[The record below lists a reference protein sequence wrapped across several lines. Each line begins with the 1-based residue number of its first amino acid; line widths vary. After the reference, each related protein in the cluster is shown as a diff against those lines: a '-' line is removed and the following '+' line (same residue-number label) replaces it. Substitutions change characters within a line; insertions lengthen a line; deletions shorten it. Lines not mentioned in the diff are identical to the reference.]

1 MRKCYV
7 YIKSRLEPI
16 LVMGYIGHKIR
27 KNGFSIFYGQ
37 KFEYQ
42 IWTKDIIS
50 FHIEKGESNGEET

>member
-7 YIKSRLEPI
+7 YTKSRLEPI
-16 LVMGYIGHKIR
+16 LVMGYIGHKIK

-37 KFEYQ
+37 RFEYQ

-50 FHIEKGESNGEET
+50 FHIEKGSEDDE